1 MASVRLVGIQKH
13 FGATTALHSLNLE
26 IDDREFMVLVG
37 PSGCGKST
45 LLRLVAGLESPSQG
59 EILIGD
65 RPVTQLPPK
74 QRDIAMVFQNYALYP
89 HLSVYN
95 NLAFGLR
102 RQGKRLLNPLS
113 REKRQRNREIDRRVR
128 DIAAQLQISDY
139 LDRKPKELSGGQ
151 KQRVALGRSMARN
164 PQVFLLDEPLSNLDA
179 QLRVE
184 TRSQIVQLQR
194 QLGTTALY
202 VTHDQTEAMTIGDR
216 IVVLRDGYLQQVDT
230 PLNLYRRPANQF
242 VAQFIGS
249 PPMNFL
255 PVTFNRE
262 GMLSGP
268 HLKHSIAFSA
278 VTEARSDLSEI
289 SPTRSLLLGFRPER
303 AMPASL
309 ETADIVGQVEL
320 VEVLGAQT
328 LVVTRL
334 AADLAVQVT
343 VAPELGYRPG
353 ERVGWKLNED
363 RLHLFDGDSG
373 TAISHPQFQ
382 PSP

>member
-1 MASVRLVGIQKH
+1 MASVRLNGIQKQ

-26 IDDREFMVLVG
+26 IRDREFMVLVG

-102 RQGKRLLNPLS
+102 RQGQRILNPLS
-113 REKRQRNREIDRRVR
+113 RAKRRQNREIDRRVR
-128 DIAAQLQISDY
+128 EIATQLQIDDY
-139 LDRKPKELSGGQ
+139 LHRKPKELSGGQ

-194 QLGTTALY
+194 QLETTALY
-202 VTHDQTEAMTIGDR
+202 VTHDQTEAMTMGDR
-216 IVVLRDGYLQQVDT
+216 IVVLRDGHLQQVDT
-230 PLNLYRRPANQF
+230 PLNLYRRPANRF

-249 PPMNFL
+249 PPMNFV
-255 PVTFNRE
+255 PVTLNRE
-262 GMLSGP
+262 GHLSGP
-268 HLKHSIAFSA
+268 QLRTSIPLPVGMGGNLPQVSA
-278 VTEARSDLSEI
+278 TQ
-289 SPTRSLLLGFRPER
+289 PLLLGFRPER
-303 AMPASL
+303 AMPASA
-309 ETADIVGQVEL
+309 ETADLVGQVEL

-334 AADLAVQVT
+334 GTDLTVQVT
-343 VAPELGYRPG
+343 VAPELGYRIG
-353 ERVGWKLNED
+353 ERVGWKLNGD

-373 TAISHPQFQ
+373 IAISHPQFQ
-382 PSP
+382 PSA